1 MEQNKALDNIDN
13 RGGFIRLLDAA
24 EIEKTNPF
32 DLMRR
37 FLQVGVSV
45 YADLI
50 CVPLSIK
57 TNPTTSDIQQELDKG
72 SIEFG
77 LRGEFWFPGDPTDHE
92 SSSVIEKIY
101 LESLKCVRLTS
112 ATQQI
117 FAQSKGW
124 VVVKPLIIY
133 REDFCRL
140 APKEGLLLPINWEF
154 VQIQPE
160 MTPILSLKNIWLP
173 PEYLQNNQ
181 KTISDQNRK
190 TEPLEILRPD
200 ALDNLLIKIYEDL
213 MKDRS
218 EDERPISQQIWHQLG
233 RELER
238 NRNNRKYDKEKILKK
253 WAEDSVL
260 FWSKGK
266 TMVPCRRKTMQNR
279 IANLKKKGFL
289 SKLPAGKLVSL

>member
-1 MEQNKALDNIDN
+1 MEQNKALDNIEN
-13 RGGFIRLLDAA
+13 RKGFIRLLDAA

-37 FLQVGVSV
+37 FLQIGMPV

-72 SIEFG
+72 NIEFG
-77 LRGEFWFPGDPTDHE
+77 LRGEFWFPDDPTDHE
-92 SSSVIEKIY
+92 SSSIIEKIY

-140 APKEGLLLPINWEF
+140 APKEGLLLPIDLEF
-154 VQIQPE
+154 VKIQTE
-160 MTPILSLKNIWLP
+160 MTPILSIKNIWLP
-173 PEYLQNNQ
+173 PEYSQNNQ
-181 KTISDQNRK
+181 KTISDQTRK
-190 TEPLEILRPD
+190 SERPQSFRPD
-200 ALDNLLIKIYEDL
+200 ALHNLLIKIYKDL
-213 MKDRS
+213 MKNPS
-218 EDERPISQQIWHQLG
+218 EDKRPITQQIWYQLG

-238 NRNNRKYDKEKILKK
+238 TNRKYDKEKILKK
-253 WAEDSVL
+253 WVDDSVL
-260 FWSKGK
+260 LWSEAK
-266 TMVPCRRKTMQNR
+266 TMRRCSRNTMENR
-279 IANLKKKGFL
+279 ISMLKKNGYI
-289 SKLPAGKLVSL
+289 P

>member
-1 MEQNKALDNIDN
+1 MEQNKALDNIEN
-13 RGGFIRLLDAA
+13 RKGFIRLLDAA

-37 FLQVGVSV
+37 FLQIGMPV

-72 SIEFG
+72 NIEFG
-77 LRGEFWFPGDPTDHE
+77 LRGEFWFPDDPTDHE
-92 SSSVIEKIY
+92 SSSIIEKIY

-140 APKEGLLLPINWEF
+140 APKEGLLLPIDLEF
-154 VQIQPE
+154 VKIQTE
-160 MTPILSLKNIWLP
+160 MTPILSQKNIWLP
-173 PEYLQNNQ
+173 PEYSQNNQ
-181 KTISDQNRK
+181 KTISDQTRK
-190 TEPLEILRPD
+190 SERPQSFRPD
-200 ALDNLLIKIYEDL
+200 ALHNLLIKIYKDL
-213 MKDRS
+213 MKNPSADK
-218 EDERPISQQIWHQLG
+218 RPITQQIWYQLG

-238 NRNNRKYDKEKILKK
+238 TNRKYDKEKILKK
-253 WAEDSVL
+253 WVDDSVL
-260 FWSKGK
+260 LWSEAK
-266 TMVPCRRKTMQNR
+266 TMRRCSRNTMENR
-279 IANLKKKGFL
+279 ISMLKKNGYI
-289 SKLPAGKLVSL
+289 P

>member
-37 FLQVGVSV
+37 FLQIGLSI

-72 SIEFG
+72 NIEFG
-77 LRGEFWFPGDPTDHE
+77 LRGEFWFPDDPTDHE

-140 APKEGLLLPINWEF
+140 APKEGLLLPIDWEF
-154 VQIQPE
+154 VKIQTE
-160 MTPILSLKNIWLP
+160 MTPILSIKNIWLP
-173 PEYLQNNQ
+173 PEYSQNNQ
-181 KTISDQNRK
+181 KTISDQTRK
-190 TEPLEILRPD
+190 SERHKSFQPD
-200 ALDNLLIKIYEDL
+200 ALHNLLIKIYKDL
-213 MKDRS
+213 MKNRS
-218 EDERPISQQIWHQLG
+218 EDEGPITQQIWYQLG
-233 RELER
+233 RELKR
-238 NRNNRKYDKEKILKK
+238 TNRKYDKEKILKN
-253 WAEDSVL
+253 WADGSVL
-260 FWSKGK
+260 LWSDAKK
-266 TMVPCRRKTMQNR
+266 MCRCSRSTMKNR
-279 IANLKKKGFL
+279 ISMLKTNGYI
-289 SKLPAGKLVSL
+289 P

>member
-1 MEQNKALDNIDN
+1 MEQNKALDNIEN
-13 RGGFIRLLDAA
+13 RKGFIRLLDAA

-57 TNPTTSDIQQELDKG
+57 TNPPTSDIQQELDKG

-77 LRGEFWFPGDPTDHE
+77 LRGEFWCPGDLTDHE

-140 APKEGLLLPINWEF
+140 APKEGLLLPIDLEF
-154 VQIQPE
+154 VKIQTE
-160 MTPILSLKNIWLP
+160 MTPILSIKNIWLP
-173 PEYLQNNQ
+173 PEYSQNNQ
-181 KTISDQNRK
+181 KTISDQTRK
-190 TEPLEILRPD
+190 SERPQSFRPD
-200 ALDNLLIKIYEDL
+200 ALNNLLIKIYKDL
-213 MKDRS
+213 MKNPSADK
-218 EDERPISQQIWHQLG
+218 RPITQQIWYQLG

-238 NRNNRKYDKEKILKK
+238 TNRKYDKEKILKK
-253 WAEDSVL
+253 WADDSVL
-260 FWSKGK
+260 LWSEAK
-266 TMVPCRRKTMQNR
+266 TMRRCSRNTMKNR
-279 IANLKKKGFL
+279 ISMLKKNGYI
-289 SKLPAGKLVSL
+289 P

>member
-77 LRGEFWFPGDPTDHE
+77 LRGEFWCPGDLTDHE

-140 APKEGLLLPINWEF
+140 APKEGLLLPIDLEF
-154 VQIQPE
+154 VKIQTE
-160 MTPILSLKNIWLP
+160 MTPILSIKNIWLP
-173 PEYLQNNQ
+173 PEYSQNNQ
-181 KTISDQNRK
+181 KTISDQTRK
-190 TEPLEILRPD
+190 SERPQSFRPD
-200 ALDNLLIKIYEDL
+200 ALNNLLIKIYKDL
-213 MKDRS
+213 MKNPSADK
-218 EDERPISQQIWHQLG
+218 RPITQQIWYQLG

-238 NRNNRKYDKEKILKK
+238 TNRKYDKEKILKK
-253 WAEDSVL
+253 WADDSVL
-260 FWSKGK
+260 LWSEAK
-266 TMVPCRRKTMQNR
+266 TMRRCSRNTMKNR
-279 IANLKKKGFL
+279 ISMLKKNGYI
-289 SKLPAGKLVSL
+289 P

>member
-1 MEQNKALDNIDN
+1 MEQNKALDNIEN
-13 RGGFIRLLDAA
+13 REGFIRLLDAA

-37 FLQVGVSV
+37 FLQIGVSV

-101 LESLKCVRLTS
+101 LESLKCVRLT
-112 ATQQI
+112 AETQEF

-124 VVVKPLIIY
+124 VVVKPLIIC

-140 APKEGLLLPINWEF
+140 APKAGRLLPINWEF
-154 VQIQPE
+154 VQIQTE

-173 PEYLQNNQ
+173 PEYLQDNQ
-181 KTISDQNRK
+181 KATCDQAK
-190 TEPLEILRPD
+190 ESELLESFRPD
-200 ALDNLLIKIYEDL
+200 ALHNLLIKIYKDL

-218 EDERPISQQIWHQLG
+218 GDESHIRHQVWRQLG

-238 NRNNRKYDKEKILKK
+238 TNRKYDKEKILKE
-253 WAEDSVL
+253 WADGSVL
-260 FWSKGK
+260 LWSEAK
-266 TMVPCRRKTMQNR
+266 TKRRCQRRTMDNR
-279 IANLKKKGFL
+279 ITALKNNGYI
-289 SKLPAGKLVSL
+289 P